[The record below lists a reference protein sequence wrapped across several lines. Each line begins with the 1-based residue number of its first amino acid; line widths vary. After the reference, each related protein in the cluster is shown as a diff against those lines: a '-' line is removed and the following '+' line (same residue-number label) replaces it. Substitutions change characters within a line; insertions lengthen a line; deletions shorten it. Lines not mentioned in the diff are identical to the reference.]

1 MKRIIFDSGE
11 VGLTNSTH
19 KLKDGINM
27 ILFYLFK
34 QTKLT
39 KEKRKN
45 V

>member
-34 QTKLT
+34 QKIT
-39 KEKRKN
+39 KEKSKN

>member
-27 ILFYLFK
+27 ILFYLLK
-34 QTKLT
+34 QKNN
-39 KEKRKN
+39 KGEK
-45 V
+45 